1 MKYPDA
7 IIVDNHMGCNARCGM
22 CPLSASSRTR
32 GTMSE
37 RHFSRI
43 VEQVREFYDHLRV
56 VYLGLHGEPLL
67 DADLEGKIR
76 RFNALGT
83 PKCVIHSNASLLNG
97 ERARS
102 LLESGVSGLIL
113 SLESLDPVVYES
125 IRKGLR
131 HSQVLENILNFVS
144 LRDAM
149 GSPASVQVRFIVQ
162 RKNLAERE
170 RYMEFW
176 RERLRPGLDE
186 AEAVTLHNY
195 LEPLPGVSDYGRA
208 PCDMFLTSF
217 VVLNDGSYPLCCLD
231 YEKRH
236 DFGNID
242 TTSILDAF
250 NSPALQALR
259 AMHREGRRDAMKI
272 CGRCI
277 YPELGGP
284 TPTGEHYIERFIKE

>member
-37 RHFSRI
+37 RHFSMI
-43 VEQVREFYDHLRV
+43 VEQARDFYGHLRV

-67 DADLEGKIR
+67 DANLEDKVR
-76 RFNALGT
+76 RFNALGA
-83 PKCVIHSNASLLNG
+83 PKCVIHSNASLLSG
-97 ERARS
+97 QRACS
-102 LLESGVSGLIL
+102 LLKSGVSGLIL
-113 SLESLDPVVYES
+113 SLESLDPGVYES

-131 HSQVLENILNFVS
+131 HTVVLKNILGLLA

-162 RKNLAERE
+162 RRNLAERE
-170 RYMEFW
+170 RYMDFW

-186 AEAVTLHNY
+186 VGAVTLHNY
-195 LEPLPGVSDYGRA
+195 LEPLPGVTDYGRA

-217 VVLNDGSYPLCCLD
+217 VVLSDGSYPLCCLD
-231 YEKRH
+231 HEKNY
-236 DFGNID
+236 DFGNIEN
-242 TTSILDAF
+242 TGILEAF
-250 NSPALQALR
+250 NSPELEALR
-259 AMHREGRRDAMKI
+259 AVHREGRRDALKI
-272 CGRCI
+272 CGHCI
-277 YPELGGP
+277 YPELGAP
-284 TPTGEHYIERFIKE
+284 TATGERYIERFIKE